1 MGLVCFTA
9 RRQHAQFPGI
19 PLPAKQLQPA
29 CGGAAALRWWSSCVD
44 GAIAE
49 EAPGYPRPHHMFVSC
64 GRSQTRSAVSSLSE
78 RATPHLV
85 TVEGRGR
92 RACGYKVLLLFL
104 KGLSSVMAPLSCV
117 SCKRH
122 QAALPH
128 GVGFQWALRHGPL
141 KRDPGG
147 IVHHDMISCWFFT
160 VLQLKVSVCTGE
172 GQTPVRMPALTP
184 L

>member
-1 MGLVCFTA
+1 MCSHVHSTMGLVCFTA

-92 RACGYKVLLLFL
+92 RACGYKVLLLFERAIISHGTPEL
-104 KGLSSVMAPLSCV
+104 CILQAPSGCFAAWFGLPVGPATRAIETRSW
-117 SCKRH
+117 RH
-122 QAALPH
+122 
-128 GVGFQWALRHGPL
+128 
-141 KRDPGG
+141 
-147 IVHHDMISCWFFT
+147 
-160 VLQLKVSVCTGE
+160 CTS
-172 GQTPVRMPALTP
+172 
-184 L
+184 